1 MQVMRR
7 LAIMQIDGLTDEQIE
22 IADTLW
28 QCETEDEVREVIN
41 QIGDEA
47 YTVYQLMVAAHFDA
61 NCEDVT
67 EAREYLNSIRGCYE

>member
-1 MQVMRR
+1 
-7 LAIMQIDGLTDEQIE
+7 MQIDGLNDEQME

-28 QCETEDEVREVIN
+28 HCETEDEVREVID

-47 YTVYQLMVAAHFDA
+47 YTVYQLMVAAHYDA
-61 NCEDVT
+61 TVEDVT